1 MEHLQT
7 TAFSS
12 SIYDLFLFLN
22 DELLQDS
29 GDSEPVGIYIKIIV
43 MEVYIYLRSF
53 KGSFLYRGISLFVT

>member
-22 DELLQDS
+22 DESLQDS
-29 GDSEPVGIYIKIIV
+29 GDSEPVGMYIKIIV
-43 MEVYIYLRSF
+43 MEVYIYLR
-53 KGSFLYRGISLFVT
+53 